1 MTAALGLISVLT
13 LKFPPFRAFYLSHPR
28 YILQLPDTLLD
39 TFVTLLPCL
48 ARQSANPERSKSPP
62 RAVQTAVPVE
72 AQGNQAERSV
82 SGNGE
87 EGVTPPAQT
96 VQPRFPR
103 SSHQKVA
110 IATLKVLQTLAWC
123 PEEGCLPR
131 FVMLPFLFFLF
142 AIQLSIS
149 SYYSPTVRFEH
160 LLQSPGVIAAVL
172 DPLASEE
179 VTMEALHLLGILSHR
194 EPCRIF
200 ITAPHALT
208 RSSSQNPACSEACL
222 LSPYPLTG
230 HSPGIVYHCSSGL
243 DYAL

>member
-48 ARQSANPERSKSPP
+48 ARQSANPKRSKSPP

-131 FVMLPFLFFLF
+131 FVMLPFLFSF
-142 AIQLSIS
+142 SR
-149 SYYSPTVRFEH
+149 YSFPFSLTTLQPSDSKTFSGPLESLPRF
-160 LLQSPGVIAAVL
+160 S
-172 DPLASEE
+172 
-179 VTMEALHLLGILSHR
+179 
-194 EPCRIF
+194 
-200 ITAPHALT
+200 T
-208 RSSSQNPACSEACL
+208 R
-222 LSPYPLTG
+222 
-230 HSPGIVYHCSSGL
+230 
-243 DYAL
+243 